1 MGEKDVRE
9 NLRSKKREQ
18 LNKGM
23 NETTRSIKGRQTI
36 RATEKRKGLSW
47 AAGNAQCVV
56 GI

>member
-1 MGEKDVRE
+1 MRE